1 MRRGVLQERVL
12 NQKNRPLPEMIFVTN
27 LCGALILHCIAA
39 SSGELAL
46 LQQRLVTH
54 PTAILWLLLTVVLAY
69 GGSYAFTACI
79 KGFGAV
85 VATGV
90 GICRKFVSV
99 LLSFIIF
106 PKPFNVQH
114 VFSIALFFAGMVLS
128 WSQQAS
134 ISGKGS
140 GGGKKV
146 KQADRRKEQ
155 LAQLQKN
162 DTAAA
167 ASDTSSTGA
176 DSDEGT
182 DSPMARTLLVAT
194 PYGTPGT
201 PTATRQPK
209 PLAHLDARSAPKGP
223 M

>member
-1 MRRGVLQERVL
+1 ML

-27 LCGALILHCIAA
+27 FCGALILHCIAA

-54 PTAILWLLLTVVLAY
+54 PTAIMWLLLTVVLAY

-134 ISGKGS
+134 ITTRGS
-140 GGGKKV
+140 GGGKKA

-155 LAQLQKN
+155 LAQLQTN
-162 DTAAA
+162 DTATA

-182 DSPMARTLLVAT
+182 DSPVSRTLLVAT

-201 PTATRQPK
+201 PTATTRQPK